1 MKVNLIN
8 FTPFIALK
16 PEKFTKFIFQ
26 RADLKMMSQKRVKRT
41 IEWTIENFTR
51 EKIGNTDFKLISNI
65 FILKL
70 GDNITK
76 W

>member
-1 MKVNLIN
+1 MLLNPKKLQ
-8 FTPFIALK
+8 FYFS
-16 PEKFTKFIFQ
+16 E
-26 RADLKMMSQKRVKRT
+26 RADLKIMSQKQVKRT

-51 EKIGNTDFKLISNI
+51 NLIEEIGFEQNSSS

-70 GDNITK
+70 GDNITE